1 MSFETLKV
9 EELEEGKI
17 VRVTISRPKA
27 LNAMNLTFF
36 KEIGQLFRNINQMV
50 NVRVVII
57 QAEGK
62 FFTVGLDLKD
72 PSTLAILTPKGDGN
86 PVVKQTQPEMQ
97 SP

>member
-1 MSFETLKV
+1 
-9 EELEEGKI
+9 
-17 VRVTISRPKA
+17 
-27 LNAMNLTFF
+27 
-36 KEIGQLFRNINQMV
+36 MV

-86 PVVKQTQPEMQ
+86 PVIK
-97 SP
+97 